1 MDWMDKILWMLYGI
15 IIAQLTPYV
24 IQLFFVELPV
34 RITEMKTELINSRR
48 SK

>member
-1 MDWMDKILWMLYGI
+1 MEWTDRIIWILYGVLL
-15 IIAQLTPYV
+15 AQITPWV
-24 IQLFFVELPV
+24 IQLLFVELPV